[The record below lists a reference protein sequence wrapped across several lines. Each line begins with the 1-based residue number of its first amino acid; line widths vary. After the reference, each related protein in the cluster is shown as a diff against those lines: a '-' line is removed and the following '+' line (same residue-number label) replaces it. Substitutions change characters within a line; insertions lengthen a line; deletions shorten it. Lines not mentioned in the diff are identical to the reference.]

1 MAENRFDTNVT
12 IPKSALDR
20 LSEIVRM
27 PGYKSRDQT
36 GRYLILKY
44 IQRNEIIP
52 ADDRLT
58 HISTVMR
65 HPLPPIRLPNKDL
78 AILDPVVPTRGLKL
92 RLPEGASGQARSL
105 AFRLPGQA
113 QFRGP
118 SDYQSRL
125 LTDAVMT
132 SIAYECCELGLDPIT
147 DPVLANIYPLI
158 RQRAARGLWLLA
170 VNATR
175 TGAERTIL
183 REAELSK
190 EEREQRKAKTGEP
203 IKPRYVEGVAAL
215 LQMND
220 LNDGEAV
227 WHHTHRY
234 QLVQYLASRLLSTA
248 SRHNPKHTEQA
259 LYDQHGDHWNTL
271 LADAVTL
278 GPSPRGMKSRVG
290 TTRPTTTGINF
301 EGRGGGAVW
310 RAQRS
315 LGLFN
320 IISWISRSAS
330 ADSARV
336 LHVNPPGWQLVLPDG
351 WKPSFFPGNLS
362 DEWAAHVAERRV
374 LCFDLD
380 RDVPP
385 GAQGTRSRSQLV
397 WPTVDHEVD
406 GPRPVAGLQTILAAL
421 MEGIEDQR
429 RVAEVLLL
437 ELMPGNVAAG
447 QGWYDRQDNPND
459 ADDTLLSSVFI
470 ADDPGP
476 FLLSPK
482 QSADL
487 PAHASSSAVPVEPKA
502 PPPSRHPGDVPPLPD
517 FSRKYPPKFVQED
530 TTDDHTENDYW
541 YTDWRLSDGGASDH
555 HLPVYVP
562 VETAQRLGFIDEA
575 HAQRLVDQAEDRTRT
590 AMNTVL
596 QHALT
601 EHGQA
606 DRDALAK
613 VTSDLAQFTDLAR
626 KLSIEFNDVSAAWC
640 WHVTSIS
647 DEAETNPKRLQW
659 LATYLTEIYTR
670 ELERDMHNAVR
681 TAARQFAYLHLPP
694 STKQTRP

>member
-1 MAENRFDTNVT
+1 MAEKRFDTNVT

-44 IQRNEIIP
+44 IERNEIIP

-65 HPLPPIRLPNKDL
+65 HPLPPIRLPNKDI
-78 AILDPVVPTRGLKL
+78 AILDPIVPTRGLKL
-92 RLPEGASGQARSL
+92 RLPEGVSGQARSL

-190 EEREQRKAKTGEP
+190 EEREQRKAKTGEST
-203 IKPRYVEGVAAL
+203 KPRYVEGVAAL

-227 WHHTHRY
+227 WHHAHRY
-234 QLVQYLASRLLSTA
+234 QFVQYLASRLLSTA

-271 LADAVTL
+271 LATAVTL
-278 GPSPRGMKSRVG
+278 GSSPRGMKSRIR
-290 TTRPTTTGINF
+290 TTSPTTADQNF

-310 RAQRS
+310 RAQRV
-315 LGLFN
+315 LVPFN
-320 IISWISRSAS
+320 IVNWLSQSVSQNT
-330 ADSARV
+330 ARV

-351 WKPSFFPGNLS
+351 WKPSFFPGHLP
-362 DEWAAHVAERRV
+362 DEWAEHVAKRRV
-374 LCFDLD
+374 LCFDLNQA
-380 RDVPP
+380 VPH
-385 GAQGTRSRSQLV
+385 GAQGTRSRSHMV
-397 WPTVDHEVD
+397 WPTTDD
-406 GPRPVAGLQTILAAL
+406 DTGDAMPVTGLQTMLTAL
-421 MEGIEDQR
+421 MDDIEDPR
-429 RVAEVLLL
+429 KVAEILLL
-437 ELMPGNVAAG
+437 ELMPGNVDAG
-447 QGWYDRQDNPND
+447 RAWYDRHDNPD
-459 ADDTLLSSVFI
+459 LADDALSSNVI
-470 ADDPGP
+470 VSDDFGP
-476 FLLSPK
+476 FFISTEPSDELPTVG
-482 QSADL
+482 SATATVEAETP
-487 PAHASSSAVPVEPKA
+487 PAT
-502 PPPSRHPGDVPPLPD
+502 RHPGDVPPLPD
-517 FSRKYPPKFVQED
+517 FSCKTPPKAVQED
-530 TTDDHTENDYW
+530 TPDDHTEKDRW
-541 YTDWRLSDGGASDH
+541 YTDWRLSDGGASDR

-575 HAQRLVDQAEDRTRT
+575 HALRLIDQAEERTRS
-590 AMNTVL
+590 AMHKTLNR
-596 QHALT
+596 ALL

-606 DRDALAK
+606 DHDALEKA
-613 VTSDLAQFTDLAR
+613 TNNLAQFTELAR
-626 KLSIEFNDVSAAWC
+626 TLSVEFNEVSAAWC

-647 DEAETNPKRLQW
+647 DEAETNPERLQW
-659 LATYLTEIYTR
+659 LATHLAEIYTR

-694 STKQTRP
+694 STKRTRP